1 MKKILCV
8 LLIIFLLCG
17 CKAAKTDPIDDNYR
31 VFYQIFVGSFSD
43 SDGDGIGDLKGV
55 LNRLDYLND
64 GNTNSGKSLGIQ
76 GIWLSPVFVS
86 PSYHKYDVV
95 DYYQIDPQFGTEED
109 LKKLIDECHKRNI
122 IVILDLAINHTSINH
137 EWFKRFAEARIAENK
152 TDAFYDYYTCVTD
165 ETKDKGKT
173 YYPIPGTS
181 YYYEGNFSGD
191 MPELNFNNPEVRNEV
206 LNIAKYYIDLGID
219 GFRFDAAKYIYYAD
233 NDGSVDFW
241 QWYISELKSIKPD
254 IYTVG
259 EVWSNDHET
268 ISYIKGL
275 NCFNFTMSQPTGAI
289 ATAANGGDVNR
300 YTTYVASYIDKIH
313 EINPDSMI
321 IPFIS
326 NHDMDRS
333 AGYLNPKNGT
343 AYMAA
348 NLYILCSGSPF
359 IYYGE
364 EIGMKGSRGTAN
376 TDANRRLA
384 MLWGDNDTV
393 RDPEG
398 STYGADKQPNGT
410 VAEQLKDKNSLY
422 NYYCSVIAFRNRYPQ
437 IARGKYYA
445 YTLNDSTMGGFSIE
459 YNGEI
464 SYLFHNTGT
473 EELSY
478 DLSSFEFKPSKI
490 IESIGLNNAKYS
502 NGVLTLG
509 PQTSVLM
516 K

>member
-1 MKKILCV
+1 M
-8 LLIIFLLCG
+8 LIIFLICG

-64 GNTNSGKSLGIQ
+64 GNVNSGKSLGIQ

-137 EWFKRFAEARIAENK
+137 EWFKRFAEARKAENK

-241 QWYISELKSIKPD
+241 QWYISELKSI
-254 IYTVG
+254 
-259 EVWSNDHET
+259 
-268 ISYIKGL
+268 
-275 NCFNFTMSQPTGAI
+275 
-289 ATAANGGDVNR
+289 
-300 YTTYVASYIDKIH
+300 
-313 EINPDSMI
+313 
-321 IPFIS
+321 
-326 NHDMDRS
+326 
-333 AGYLNPKNGT
+333 
-343 AYMAA
+343 
-348 NLYILCSGSPF
+348 
-359 IYYGE
+359 
-364 EIGMKGSRGTAN
+364 
-376 TDANRRLA
+376 
-384 MLWGDNDTV
+384 
-393 RDPEG
+393 
-398 STYGADKQPNGT
+398 
-410 VAEQLKDKNSLY
+410 
-422 NYYCSVIAFRNRYPQ
+422 
-437 IARGKYYA
+437 
-445 YTLNDSTMGGFSIE
+445 
-459 YNGEI
+459 
-464 SYLFHNTGT
+464 
-473 EELSY
+473 
-478 DLSSFEFKPSKI
+478 
-490 IESIGLNNAKYS
+490 
-502 NGVLTLG
+502 
-509 PQTSVLM
+509 
-516 K
+516 